1 MRLDELATI
10 NTGLVTARK
19 QVKIPNEETIK
30 YRTLNLKA
38 INENGYIEDDLVEDF
53 WANERL
59 KRGYLTQ
66 IGDIVVRL
74 TTPFTAVLIDE
85 MHTGIIIP
93 SHFVV
98 IRVDLKRILPEYLYW
113 LLNTEKV
120 RQEIQQNISSTTIGA
135 VKPMA
140 YAALNIELITL
151 EEQKQIGELY
161 RLAKKELHLRNQV
174 MEQKELY
181 YKEAIN
187 KIQKEMRKN
196 NEDNQKRY

>member
-1 MRLDELATI
+1 MRLDELSTI

-19 QVKIPNEETIK
+19 QVKIPNDETIK

-38 INENGYIEDDLVEDF
+38 INQNGYIEDYLVEDF

-59 KRGYLTQ
+59 KTGYLTQ

-98 IRVDLKRILPEYLYW
+98 IRADLKRILPEYLYW

-135 VKPMA
+135 VKPMS

-161 RLAKKELHLRNQV
+161 RLAKKELHLLNQV

-196 NEDNQKRY
+196 NEDNQK